1 VSALVFT
8 VPALLSAAAWLYLVA
23 AHGRFWFADQRL
35 PDVPVPADG
44 WPDVVAIVP
53 ARDEAAVLPSTLPTL
68 LGQDYPGELRIVLV
82 DDASTDGTAQV
93 AEKLAAEQQQPL
105 RTLDVVHSDGPPPG
119 WAGKVAA
126 MNRGFEASMESAPAQ
141 PASTQPAPALSA
153 SAPSKYVLFTD
164 ADIAHSADS
173 LRRLVAFGE
182 ARGLDLVSLMVRLR
196 TETAA
201 ERAIVPAF
209 VYSFAQLYPF
219 PLVNR
224 LRSRVAAAAGGCML
238 VRRNALIEAGGLAR
252 IAGARI
258 DDVALGTLLKRGA
271 NGNSPNENG
280 TGKRRIWLGLT
291 TSVRSVRPYPKLA
304 DLWDMIARSAYTQLR
319 HSLLLLGGT
328 LVGLL
333 LLYAVPPVFGLAF
346 LAATLG
352 GSGGGW
358 QAVTAA
364 AGLTAWAL
372 MCVSYLPTL
381 RLYRLGGWRAL
392 LLPAVMMLYGAMTFD
407 SARRHYRGSGG
418 RWKGRVEA

>member
-1 VSALVFT
+1 MTALAFA

-23 AHGRFWFADQRL
+23 VHGRFWLADQRL
-35 PDVPVPADG
+35 PDPAAPTGG
-44 WPDVVAIVP
+44 WPDVVAIIP

-82 DDASTDGTAQV
+82 DDASGDGTAQV
-93 AEKLAAEQQQPL
+93 AEKLAAEQQQGHPARSL
-105 RTLDVVHSDGPPPG
+105 EVVHSDGPPPG

-126 MNRGFEASMESAPAQ
+126 MNRGFETSARLRQDRPEPRQ
-141 PASTQPAPALSA
+141 SE
-153 SAPSKYVLFTD
+153 YVLFTD
-164 ADIAHSADS
+164 ADIAHSADN

-224 LRSRVAAAAGGCML
+224 PRSRIAAAAGGCML
-238 VRRNALIEAGGLAR
+238 VRRSALVEAGGLAG

-258 DDVALGTLLKRGA
+258 DDVALGTLLKRHG
-271 NGNSPNENG
+271 S
-280 TGKRRIWLGLT
+280 RIWLGLT
-291 TSVRSVRPYPKLA
+291 TSVHSIRPYSRLA

-319 HSLLLLGGT
+319 QSPLLLGGT
-328 LVGLL
+328 LLGLL

-346 LAATLG
+346 LAAALG
-352 GSGGGW
+352 GAGGGW
-358 QAVTAA
+358 QSATAA
-364 AGLTAWAL
+364 AGLAAWAL
-372 MCVSYLPTL
+372 MSISYLPTL
-381 RLYRLGGWRAL
+381 RLYRLGGWRAP
-392 LLPAVMMLYGAMTFD
+392 LLPLVMMLYGAMTFD
-407 SARRHYRGSGG
+407 SALRHYRGSGG
-418 RWKGRVEA
+418 RWKGRVAE